1 MDNNLNNILNELKS
15 ISNRLQKIEQA
26 QKNIEE
32 RLNTLQNSIN
42 GIENDIYEE
51 DYEFEIVCPYCNAE
65 FVEDIG
71 SKTNIKCPECNNTI
85 ELDWNVD
92 EEDDD

>member
-1 MDNNLNNILNELKS
+1 MEMDNILNELKS
-15 ISNRLQKIEQA
+15 INNRLKKIEQT
-26 QKNIEE
+26 QNSIEE
-32 RLNTLQNSIN
+32 KLNILQNSVN

-65 FVEDIG
+65 FVEDIS

-92 EEDDD
+92 NEEDD